1 MTLRLRRHFTTRTA
15 LYTLALAFFWAPA
28 LALICLSPAGFRPV
42 PVDARISTA
51 SGSERGSIK
60 RPIDRNPLATARG
73 TDSSHTQEQ
82 KAEKKQNDSQWKIQ
96 TPFPT
101 REPKSQEP
109 KSQEPKSQEPK
120 SQEPK
125 GQETKS
131 QEQKKQDE
139 PLLRIET
146 DLVQIDVVVADKQ
159 GKLARDLK
167 RADFEL
173 FDDGKK
179 QEITHFAVGTAAQ
192 PARWLA
198 VEKKKPAEQSSA
210 ESTPVEIRAGRYI
223 VIAVDDFHLAP
234 ENLIIA
240 KRTLQRFIDNQ
251 MIAGDQVAI
260 ATTSGNIGMF
270 QQFTSER
277 DVLERAINR
286 LNPQQRTATS
296 SSDVPRITDY
306 QAELIDIG
314 DQDALELA
322 VQEILRLEPTPMPAQ
337 GPRGAGGRGGLSS
350 GASSFGA
357 SPRDRAIQQA
367 QSRARMIVAQNAH
380 YTRSTLSNL
389 ESVIRNLRNLT
400 GRKLLVLLSDGFH
413 LGGNSSSQ
421 IYDMRR
427 IIDAATRAGVVI
439 YSIDARG
446 LVATP
451 PGGSASDPYGA
462 DDITL
467 PGARGRIES
476 SAIQAK
482 LDGLNALARDTGGTL
497 FKNSNDLNL
506 GLQRVLD
513 ANETYYVLAYEPSTP
528 YRDGRFHKI
537 EVRVADRPD
546 LIVRTRKGYFAPS
559 DKTGELAEK
568 SPDKRKEDKRKEK
581 SPEKIAQQVR
591 LEKEKEMR
599 EGLGSLVPLREIP
612 VEMAVDFLEVSN
624 GNSGALVNLHVDASQ
639 LNLRLL
645 DGRHQSE
652 LDLLMALFDEKGKAA
667 ASFVERINVN
677 IRPERL
683 ENALKHGFSYR
694 RLMALKPGFYQARV
708 AIREEGSSRM
718 GSASKWVEVP
728 DIGKKQLT
736 LSGVLLSAGKEDQ
749 NDLQAADSAYIPQP
763 SSATRRFKKDGAVDF
778 MVFAYN
784 AKVEKTTV
792 DLVIQSQVFSGS
804 KLVYAS
810 PIAKMTIP
818 ESADLLRIP
827 YAARISMEGFIP
839 GQYELRV
846 VVIDRLTKA
855 TAFRRVYFTVE

>member
-1 MTLRLRRHFTTRTA
+1 MTLRLRRHFTTRIA
-15 LYTLALAFFWAPA
+15 LCALALAFFVAPTPVLISPA
-28 LALICLSPAGFRPV
+28 LMQFRLLRMG
-42 PVDARISTA
+42 DRISTA
-51 SGSERGSIK
+51 SGTDSARSQERG
-60 RPIDRNPLATARG
+60 G
-73 TDSSHTQEQ
+73 G
-82 KAEKKQNDSQWKIQ
+82 EKQVDHRWKIQ
-96 TPFPT
+96 LPSPIGG
-101 REPKSQEP
+101 Q
-109 KSQEPKSQEPK
+109 
-120 SQEPK
+120 K
-125 GQETKS
+125 GKE
-131 QEQKKQDE
+131 EQKKQDE

-146 DLVQIDVVVADKQ
+146 ELVQIDVVVTDKQ
-159 GKLARDLK
+159 GKLARDLT

-198 VEKKKPAEQSSA
+198 VEKKPSEKSA
-210 ESTPVEIRAGRYI
+210 GDSPPVEIRAGRYV

-234 ENLIIA
+234 ENLLTA
-240 KRTLQRFIDNQ
+240 KRSLHRFINDQ
-251 MIAGDQVAI
+251 MVAGDQVAI

-270 QQFTSER
+270 QQFTNER
-277 DVLERAINR
+277 DVLERAVNR
-286 LNPQQRTATS
+286 LNVQQRTVTS

-322 VQEILRLEPTPMPAQ
+322 VQEILRLEPMPAS
-337 GPRGAGGRGGLSS
+337 PPGAGRGGRGGLNA
-350 GASSFGA
+350 GGDGGT
-357 SPRDRAIQQA
+357 SPRERAVQQA
-367 QSRARMIVAQNAH
+367 QSRARMIVAQNAN
-380 YTRSTLSNL
+380 YTRATLSNL
-389 ESVIRNLRNLT
+389 EGVIRNLRNLT
-400 GRKLLVLLSDGFH
+400 GRKMLVLLSDGFY

-421 IYDMRR
+421 IFDMRR

-446 LVATP
+446 LVALP
-451 PGGSASDPYGA
+451 PGGSASDSFGA
-462 DDITL
+462 DEINL
-467 PGARGRIES
+467 PGARTRVES
-476 SAIQAK
+476 SGVQAK

-537 EVRVADRPD
+537 EVRIAGRPD
-546 LIVRTRKGYFAPS
+546 LSARTRKGYFASS
-559 DKTGELAEK
+559 DKTGDKTGKPGDLAEK
-568 SPDKRKEDKRKEK
+568 SPDKRKEK
-581 SPEKIAQQVR
+581 SPEKIAQQEK

-612 VEMAVDFLEVSN
+612 VEMTVDFLDVSQ
-624 GNSGALVNLHVDASQ
+624 GSSGALVNLHVDASQ
-639 LNLRLL
+639 LTLRQLN
-645 DGRHQSE
+645 GTHQSE

-667 ASFVERINVN
+667 ASFVERISVN

-683 ENALKHGFSYR
+683 ETARKNGFSYR
-694 RLMALKPGFYQARV
+694 RLMALKPGFYQARL
-708 AIREEGSSRM
+708 AIREEGSARM

-736 LSGVLLSAGKEDQ
+736 LSGVLLAAGREDQ
-749 NDLQAADSAYIPQP
+749 GDLQLANSVYIPQP
-763 SSATRRFKKDGAVDF
+763 SSATRRFKKDRAVDF

-784 AKVEKTTV
+784 AKVEKNTA

-810 PIAKMTIP
+810 PVAKMTIP
-818 ESADLLRIP
+818 ESVDLQRIP
-827 YAARISMEGFIP
+827 YAARISLEEFNSGP
-839 GQYELRV
+839 YELRV

>member
-1 MTLRLRRHFTTRTA
+1 MTLRLRQHFIIRIA
-15 LYTLALAFFWAPA
+15 LYALALAFFLATILGLFGPA
-28 LALICLSPAGFRPV
+28 FGKFQPAQVGGW
-42 PVDARISTA
+42 I
-51 SGSERGSIK
+51 
-60 RPIDRNPLATARG
+60 ATARG
-73 TDSSHTQEQ
+73 ADPVRSQEQ
-82 KAEKKQNDSQWKIQ
+82 K
-96 TPFPT
+96 
-101 REPKSQEP
+101 
-109 KSQEPKSQEPK
+109 
-120 SQEPK
+120 
-125 GQETKS
+125 G

-146 DLVQIDVVVADKQ
+146 ELVQIDVVVTDKQ
-159 GKLARDLK
+159 GNLARDLK
-167 RADFEL
+167 RVDFEL

-198 VEKKKPAEQSSA
+198 VEKKKPVEKSPAD
-210 ESTPVEIRAGRYI
+210 STPVEIRAGRYI
-223 VIAVDDFHLAP
+223 VIAVDDFHLEP
-234 ENLIIA
+234 ENLLIA
-240 KRTLQRFIDNQ
+240 KRTLHRFIDSQ
-251 MIAGDQVAI
+251 MVADDQMAI

-270 QQFTSER
+270 QQFTNER
-277 DVLERAINR
+277 DVLGRAVDR
-286 LNPQQRTATS
+286 LNVQERKVTT
-296 SSDVPRITDY
+296 SSDVPRISEY
-306 QAELIDIG
+306 QAELIDTG
-314 DQDALELA
+314 NQDALELA
-322 VQEILRLEPTPMPAQ
+322 VQEILRLESAPSPPP
-337 GPRGAGGRGGLSS
+337 GVRGAGSNAAS
-350 GASSFGA
+350 GFGT

-367 QSRARMIVAQNAH
+367 QSKARAIVAQNAH
-380 YTRSTLSNL
+380 YTRATLSNL

-400 GRKLLVLLSDGFH
+400 GRKILVLLSDGFY

-421 IYDMRR
+421 IYDTRR

-446 LVATP
+446 LVAVP
-451 PGGSASDPYGA
+451 PGGSASDPSGA
-462 DDITL
+462 EDINV
-467 PGARGRIES
+467 PGARARVET
-476 SAIQAK
+476 SAINAK

-513 ANETYYVLAYEPSTP
+513 ANETYYVLAYEPAAP

-537 EVRVADRPD
+537 EVRIAGRSD
-546 LIVRTRKGYFAPS
+546 LTVRTRKGYLATS
-559 DKTGELAEK
+559 DQTGKAGELSEK
-568 SPDKRKEDKRKEK
+568 ASDKRKER
-581 SPEKIAQQVR
+581 SPEKIAQQEK

-612 VEMAVDFLEVSN
+612 VEMALDFLDVPN
-624 GNSGALVNLHVDASQ
+624 GSSGALVNLYVDASQ
-639 LNLRLL
+639 LDLRQVN
-645 DGRHQSE
+645 GTHQSA
-652 LDLLMALFDEKGKAA
+652 LDLLMAIFDEKGKAA
-667 ASFVERINVN
+667 ASVVERINVN

-683 ENALKHGFSYR
+683 ENAVKNGFSYR

-708 AIREEGSSRM
+708 AIREESSARM

-736 LSGVLLSAGKEDQ
+736 LSGVLLSAGREGQK
-749 NDLQAADSAYIPQP
+749 DLQLANSDYVPQM
-763 SSATRRFKKDGAVDF
+763 SSAMRRFKKGGAIDF

-784 AKVEKTTV
+784 AKVEKNTA

-818 ESADLLRIP
+818 ESADLQRIP
-827 YAARISMEGFIP
+827 YAAQISLDEFNP
-839 GQYELRV
+839 GTYELRV